1 MWVNELVSAKT
12 AFYLC
17 RMVDSYKMQGLR
29 RSLVRILREK
39 GIVNEDVLAAVGKIP
54 RHAFVESAFAEAAY
68 EDRPLPIGDGQ
79 TISQPYTVAAQ
90 TSLLQVKP
98 KMKVLEIGTGS
109 GYQAAVLAELGVK
122 LFTIERIRIHYMKA
136 QRMLEDL
143 GYKVRLKCGDGSAGW
158 SAFAPFDRIL
168 VTAAS
173 PNIPRPFKEQLAI
186 GGRLIIPYGS
196 RKLQQMGV
204 VTRVSKDEFKIETA
218 GKFQFVPMIGKFGW
232 ED

>member
-1 MWVNELVSAKT
+1 ML
-12 AFYLC
+12 
-17 RMVDSYKMQGLR
+17 DSYKMQGLR
-29 RSLVRILREK
+29 RALVRTLREK
-39 GIVNEDVLAAVGKIP
+39 GITDEEVLAAIGKIP

-68 EDRPLPIGDGQ
+68 DDRPLPIGDGQ

-109 GYQAAVLAELGVK
+109 GYQAAVLAECGVK
-122 LFTIERIRIHYMKA
+122 LFTIERIRAHYLKA
-136 QRMLEDL
+136 QRMLEEL

-158 SAFAPFDRIL
+158 AAFAPYDHIL

-173 PNIPRPFKEQLAI
+173 PNIPIPLKEQLAI
-186 GGRLIIPYGS
+186 GGRLIIPYGA
-196 RKLQQMGV
+196 RKVQEMGV
-204 VTRVSKDEFKIETA
+204 VTRISKDEFRIETA

>member
-1 MWVNELVSAKT
+1 MWVNGLVSAKT

-17 RMVDSYKMQGLR
+17 GMVDSYKMQGLR
-29 RSLVRILREK
+29 RNLVRVLREK
-39 GIVNEDVLAAVGKIP
+39 GITNEDVLAAVGKIP

-158 SAFAPFDRIL
+158 TAFAPFDRIL

-173 PNIPRPFKEQLAI
+173 PNIPRPLKEQLAI